1 MCAFRT
7 ICQVRSARGGA
18 TCTGLWQ
25 KKTPHQRGFCVIQE
39 SGSFVLPDSAV
50 VELTW
55 QMALDNLDG

>member
-1 MCAFRT
+1 MHRAM
-7 ICQVRSARGGA
+7 A
-18 TCTGLWQ
+18 